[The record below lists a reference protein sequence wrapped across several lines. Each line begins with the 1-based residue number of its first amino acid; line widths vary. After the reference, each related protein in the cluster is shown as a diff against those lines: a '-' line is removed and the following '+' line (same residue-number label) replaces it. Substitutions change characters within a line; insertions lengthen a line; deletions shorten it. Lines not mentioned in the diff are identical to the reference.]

1 MKVFKTI
8 LKFVAVL
15 VVLWLL
21 GMLQGDGFY

>member
-8 LKFVAVL
+8 LKVIAVL